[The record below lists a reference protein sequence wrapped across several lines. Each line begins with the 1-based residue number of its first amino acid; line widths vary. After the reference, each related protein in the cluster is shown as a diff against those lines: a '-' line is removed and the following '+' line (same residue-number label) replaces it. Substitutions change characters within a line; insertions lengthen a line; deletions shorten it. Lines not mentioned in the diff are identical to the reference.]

1 MTDVKSISEVKKEMI
16 IEIPSEIIEE
26 KVLQR
31 LKIIG
36 RKAKIK
42 GFRPGKIPANVIKQ
56 HYGAEAN
63 QETLSELIQHSYSE
77 AITENKFRP
86 VGSPQIEPQENKNN
100 NNFIYKATF
109 EVLPVIKLKGL
120 DGLKVDKPEVDIT
133 DKDLDLMMEKLRKQK
148 RTWSE
153 IIRKST
159 KDDQITIDFKGSLDG
174 EVIQGGEG
182 KNVPVVLGEGQML
195 PDFEKALLGL
205 KSNETKSFNVKFPKD
220 YHSEE
225 LAGKKINFEVSVNL
239 VEEPVLPELNDELAK
254 EFGVKEGGMDK
265 LKSDVKDN
273 MLREVNQRVT
283 QDLKEQIMNSLIKAN
298 NIEIPD
304 VMHKNEIA
312 NMQKESMRQ
321 MGIKEDGEVPP
332 AENFTELA
340 TKRVKLGLLLSQ
352 FIEDNSLTVDSNK
365 IRERVE
371 EMCAGYEDPST
382 MIDQYMNNP
391 QFISQIEPIVI
402 EEQAIALIAGKAK
415 EKIKKINFTKYMDK

>member
-26 KVLQR
+26 KVFQR

-42 GFRPGKIPANVIKQ
+42 GFRPGKIPANVVKQ

-77 AITENKFRP
+77 AMAENNFRP

-100 NNFIYKATF
+100 NNFIYKAIF

-153 IIRKST
+153 IVRKST

-205 KSNETKSFNVKFPKD
+205 KSNDTKSFNVKFPKD
-220 YHSEE
+220 YHSQE

-273 MLREVNQRVT
+273 MLREVNQRVA

-365 IRERVE
+365 LRERVE
-371 EMCAGYEDPST
+371 QMCAGYEDPST
-382 MIDQYMNNP
+382 MIDQYMNNT

-402 EEQAIALIAGKAK
+402 EEQAIALIAEKAK
-415 EKIKKINFTKYMDK
+415 EKIKKISFTKYMDK

>member
-1 MTDVKSISEVKKEMI
+1 MTKVKSISEVKKEMI
-16 IEIPSEIIEE
+16 IEISSEIIEE
-26 KVLQR
+26 KVTQR
-31 LKIIG
+31 LKVIG

-63 QETLSELIQHSYSE
+63 QESLSELIQQSYSE
-77 AITENKFRP
+77 AMAENKLRP

-100 NNFIYKATF
+100 NNFIYKAIF
-109 EVLPVIKLKGL
+109 EVLPEIKLKGL
-120 DGLKVDKPEVDIT
+120 DGIKLDKPEVDIT
-133 DKDLDLMMEKLRKQK
+133 DKDLNLMMEKLRKQK
-148 RTWSE
+148 RTWLE
-153 IIRKST
+153 ITKKST
-159 KDDQITIDFKGSLDG
+159 EGDQITIDFKGSLDG

-205 KSNETKSFNVKFPKD
+205 KSNDTKSFNVKFPKD

-239 VEEPVLPELNDELAK
+239 VERPVLPELNDELAE

-265 LKSDVKDN
+265 LKSDVKNN

-283 QDLKEQIMNSLIKAN
+283 QDLKEQVMNSLIKSN

-365 IRERVE
+365 LRERVE
-371 EMCAGYEDPST
+371 QMCAGYEDPST
-382 MIDQYMNNP
+382 MIDQYMNNT

-402 EEQAIALIAGKAK
+402 EEQAIALIAEKAK
-415 EKIKKINFTKYMDK
+415 EKIKKISFTKYMDK

>member
-26 KVLQR
+26 KVFQR

-42 GFRPGKIPANVIKQ
+42 GFRPGKIPANVVKQ

-77 AITENKFRP
+77 AMAENNFRP

-100 NNFIYKATF
+100 NNFIYKAIF

-153 IIRKST
+153 IVRKST

-205 KSNETKSFNVKFPKD
+205 KSNDTKSFNVKFPKD
-220 YHSEE
+220 YHSQE

-321 MGIKEDGEVPP
+321 MGIKEDGAVPP

-365 IRERVE
+365 LRERVE
-371 EMCAGYEDPST
+371 QMCAGYEDPST
-382 MIDQYMNNP
+382 MIDQYMNNT

-402 EEQAIALIAGKAK
+402 EEQAIALIAEKAK
-415 EKIKKINFTKYMDK
+415 EKIKKISFTKYMDK

>member
-26 KVLQR
+26 KVFQR

-42 GFRPGKIPANVIKQ
+42 GFRPGKIPANVVKQ

-77 AITENKFRP
+77 AMAENNFRP

-100 NNFIYKATF
+100 NNFIYKAIF

-133 DKDLDLMMEKLRKQK
+133 DKDLYLMMEKLRKQK

-153 IIRKST
+153 VTKKSA
-159 KDDQITIDFKGSLDG
+159 KGDQITIDFKGSLDG

-182 KNVPVVLGEGQML
+182 KNVPVVLGERQML

-321 MGIKEDGEVPP
+321 IGIKEDGEVPP

-365 IRERVE
+365 LRERVE
-371 EMCAGYEDPST
+371 QMCAGYEDPST
-382 MIDQYMNNP
+382 MIDQYMNNT

-402 EEQAIALIAGKAK
+402 EEQAIALIAEKAK
-415 EKIKKINFTKYMDK
+415 EKIKKISFTKYMDK